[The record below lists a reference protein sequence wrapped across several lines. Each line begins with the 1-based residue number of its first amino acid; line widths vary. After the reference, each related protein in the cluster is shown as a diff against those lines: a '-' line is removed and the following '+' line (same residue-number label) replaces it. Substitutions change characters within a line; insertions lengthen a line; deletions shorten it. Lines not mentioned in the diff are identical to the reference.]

1 MVVDPTLISTQ
12 TLITAGFP
20 LVGGAAIGYG
30 TGYLLKKLL
39 KLAFL
44 ILGGIALLLGYLE
57 YQKWISVNWMTVESQ
72 TSTIVSH
79 AANKIAVVTQSM
91 GHEIPIG
98 LGIMGFIPGLALGM
112 LKG

>member
-1 MVVDPTLISTQ
+1 MIVDPTQ

-20 LVGGAAIGYG
+20 LVGGGALGFGCGYVI
-30 TGYLLKKLL
+30 KNLL

-57 YQKWISVNWMTVESQ
+57 YQKWISVDWMTVENQ
-72 TSTIVSH
+72 TSTIMSH

-98 LGIMGFIPGLALGM
+98 LGILGFVPGLALG
-112 LKG
+112 LLRG